1 MKITTLELEQID
13 YNNKEHLTFLNKL
26 MESTNMDYLWNLS
39 DSNLS
44 TNRIGKNYIVEKEKE
59 KIGYLGVSDVIEA
72 INGNTVNIYY
82 AIDEEYRGNGYAKD
96 LVKALSNHLFSTG
109 FVDCI
114 VAQVDVRNQS
124 SQNVLLKT
132 GFTKVFEDEEE
143 MKFMQTRK
151 AHI

>member
-39 DSNLS
+39 DSNMQA
-44 TNRIGKNYIVEKEKE
+44 NKIGKNYIVEKEKE

-72 INGNTVNIYY
+72 VNGNTVNIYY
-82 AIDEEYRGNGYAKD
+82 AIAEEYRGNGYAKD
-96 LVKALSNHLFSTG
+96 LVNALSNHLFSTG
-109 FVDCI
+109 FIDCI
-114 VAQVDVRNQS
+114 VAQVDVRNHS
-124 SQNVLLKT
+124 SQNILLKT

-151 AHI
+151 AHV